1 MNNLKSWIYK
11 TAILGMALFLVG
23 VIGILKVEAATSIDD
38 AVANTSVDVEATSD
52 TEIIPLATAASEGLT
67 ITNTSNVEIGTTSP
81 SALSEVNEIIK
92 ADEIQAAGDE
102 LKIDTGTANLHVDG
116 TVQVDPSGT
125 QEVLI
130 DTNELTLKSDV
141 SVNEF
146 PTDGNLAVDSVE

>member
-23 VIGILKVEAATSIDD
+23 VIGILKVEAAISIDD
-38 AVANTSVDVEATSD
+38 AVAETSVDVEATSD
-52 TEIIPLATAASEGLT
+52 TEIIPLTTAASEEMP
-67 ITNTSNVEIGTTSP
+67 ITNTSNVEIGTTNP
-81 SALSEVNEIIK
+81 SALLEVNGIIK

-102 LKIDTGTANLHVDG
+102 LKIDTRTADLHVDG

-130 DTNELTLKSDV
+130 DTNELTLNSDV
-141 SVNEF
+141 SVNELS
-146 PTDGNLAVDSVE
+146 TDGNLAGNSVK

>member
-11 TAILGMALFLVG
+11 TAILGMALFFVG
-23 VIGILKVEAATSIDD
+23 VIGILQVEAATSIDD
-38 AVANTSVDVEATSD
+38 AVANTSVVVEATSD
-52 TEIIPLATAASEGLT
+52 DEIIPLTTAASEGMP

-92 ADEIQAAGDE
+92 ADEIQATGDE
-102 LKIDTGTANLHVDG
+102 LKIDTRTADLQVDG

-130 DTNELTLKSDV
+130 DTNELTLKSGV
-141 SVNEF
+141 SVNELS
-146 PTDGNLAVDSVE
+146 TDGNLASDSVE